1 MPTSI
6 PTALFSD
13 IFGKT
18 ASISTTTQACHFP
31 AFDLDMAICF
41 ISQFVGICLWHMI
54 LILPILERCKN
65 PFLISKQHYSYFF
78 LKKTKMNQVA
88 EEGLYM

>member
-1 MPTSI
+1 VAYDPDF
-6 PTALFSD
+6 ANFREVQD
-13 IFGKT
+13 
-18 ASISTTTQACHFP
+18 
-31 AFDLDMAICF
+31 
-41 ISQFVGICLWHMI
+41 
-54 LILPILERCKN
+54 